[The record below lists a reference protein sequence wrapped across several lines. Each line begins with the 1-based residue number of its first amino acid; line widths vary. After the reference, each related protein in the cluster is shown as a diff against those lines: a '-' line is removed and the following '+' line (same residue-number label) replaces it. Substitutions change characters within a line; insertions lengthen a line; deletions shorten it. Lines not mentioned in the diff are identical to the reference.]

1 MEFELADFRAV
12 EEQAP
17 RIKVLVGEF
26 GSGKTELAVNL
37 ALYAQRSGMKTAVV
51 DMDLIKPFFRTREH
65 RQQLEAEGVTV
76 VSPESGLSHADL
88 PIMPPNLTR
97 VMFSP
102 EYHVVMDVG
111 GSKSAVVLG
120 QLRHRLQENG
130 CEVLMVVNTRRPFSS
145 DAEGVLQAIRGV
157 ESVSGLRV
165 TGLVSNTNL
174 GGETTADHVQEGLQ
188 VVRSVSEA
196 TGLPLRWLIL
206 PDWLYGRF
214 MPPVPILPLQ
224 PRTLYPWMEA

>member
-1 MEFELADFRAV
+1 MAFELAAFRRA
-12 EEQAP
+12 EELAP

-51 DMDLIKPFFRTREH
+51 DMDLVKPFFRTREH
-65 RQQLEAEGVTV
+65 RDQLEAEGVTV

-88 PIMPPNLTR
+88 PVMPTQLVR

-102 EYHVVMDVG
+102 DYYVVMDVG

-120 QLRHRLQENG
+120 QLRHRLMENG
-130 CEVLMVVNTRRPFSS
+130 CEVLMVVNTRRPFSRHVQ
-145 DAEGVLQAIRGV
+145 GVLDAIRNI
-157 ESVSGLRV
+157 EAVSGLRV

-174 GGETTADHVQEGLQ
+174 GEETTLEHVREGLQ
-188 VVRSVSEA
+188 TVRSVTQT

-206 PDWLYGRF
+206 PEWLYGQ
-214 MPPVPILPLQ
+214 METDAPTLPLQ
-224 PRTLYPWMEA
+224 PKTLYPWME

>member
-1 MEFELADFRAV
+1 MAFELDDFRRI

-65 RQQLEAEGVTV
+65 RQCLEAEGVTV
-76 VSPESGLSHADL
+76 VAPEDGLSHADL
-88 PIMPPNLTR
+88 PVMPAALTR
-97 VMFSP
+97 VLFSP
-102 EYHVVMDVG
+102 EYQVVMDVG
-111 GSKSAVVLG
+111 GAKSAVVLG
-120 QLRHRLQENG
+120 QLRHRLMENG
-130 CEVLMVVNTRRPFSS
+130 CEVLMVVNTRRPFSATA
-145 DAEGVLQAIRGV
+145 DGVIAAMRGV
-157 ESVSGLRV
+157 ESVSGLNV

-174 GGETTADHVQEGLQ
+174 GAETTLEHVQEGLQ
-188 VVRSVSEA
+188 TVRAVAQA

-206 PDWLYGRF
+206 PDWLYGKVEAD
-214 MPPVPILPLQ
+214 VPMLPLQ
-224 PRTLYPWMEA
+224 PKTMYPWME